1 MVTER
6 SVETSWVLSQL
17 PNKGH
22 ILSIG
27 SYESLNLGYI
37 ASLDVDYID
46 ARDFHDSLPPDVN
59 FYQES
64 LFDNSLPNNSYDA
77 IIAISTLEH
86 IGMPHYGQPYVPD
99 GDFLALYEIWQ
110 LLKPKGK
117 LIWTVPCGL
126 PKVTSWYRQYDPP
139 QLKRL
144 MSNWG
149 DMSLKYWGFQDTQY
163 VPINEEDVMQYDYF
177 DVISDEQRAGAVA
190 GITARKTT

>member
-6 SVETSWVLSQL
+6 SVEASWVLSQL
-17 PNKGH
+17 PDKGRILDIGSCESTYLGH
-22 ILSIG
+22 IM
-27 SYESLNLGYI
+27 GY
-37 ASLDVDYID
+37 DVDCID
-46 ARDFHDSLPPDVN
+46 VRDCHDTLPSDVN
-59 FYQES
+59 FYQET

-86 IGMPHYGQPYVPD
+86 IGMPHYGQPYIPD
-99 GDFLALYEIWQ
+99 GDILALSEIWW

-139 QLKRL
+139 QLRQL
-144 MSNWG
+144 MSNW
-149 DMSLKYWGFQDTQY
+149 DDVSLKYWGFRGTNY
-163 VPINEEDVMQYDYF
+163 VPINEGDVMQYDYF
-177 DVISDEQRAGAVA
+177 DVISNDQRAGAVA